1 MLVAHL
7 SLRRCS
13 CRCVRQDQL
22 PDASGVLLGLVL
34 LVSRSLG
41 RGANVSALLVTVNF
55 AAGFSGVS
63 LRPPPAPLRRAG
75 RAR

>member
-7 SLRRCS
+7 SVRRCS
-13 CRCVRQDQL
+13 CRVLRQDQL

-41 RGANVSALLVTVNF
+41 RGAKVSALLVSVNF
-55 AAGFSGVS
+55 AGGFSGVS
-63 LRPPPAPLRRAG
+63 PGLHRPRTRRAG
-75 RAR
+75 GAT